1 MISAKWSIN
10 LNNNKKV
17 TMQLPMSVVVIY
29 NEFINE
35 TSLRNTFIYTHIY
48 TSEDRLN
55 LTPEKFIAHLTFKM
69 C

>member
-35 TSLRNTFIYTHIY
+35 TLNFVNEYIHIY
-48 TSEDRLN
+48 TYIHIRR
-55 LTPEKFIAHLTFKM
+55 PIKFNS
-69 C
+69 